1 MEFGKNL
8 TNNMNRQNY
17 LDALKNSLEPN
28 IVSHSLALES
38 CMGGI
43 YDYLSQNN
51 LLKQNELSRGNWTL
65 AGLIHDIDYAGE
77 FKTFHPNKTKQAL
90 AKFDLEISDD
100 IDQLV
105 KSHAPKISGIN
116 PTTQAQWSIFCAD
129 SLTGLIVAV
138 AFVYPSRKLSD
149 VKVSSVL
156 KRFLKEPRFAAG
168 TRRDEIKMCELSEGL
183 NIPLEKFIEI
193 CLTSMQS
200 IAPEIGL

>member
-1 MEFGKNL
+1 MVFGKNL
-8 TNNMNRQNY
+8 KNNMNRENY
-17 LDALKNSLEPN
+17 LNALKNSLEPN

-51 LLKQNELSRGNWTL
+51 LLKPNELSREEWTL
-65 AGLIHDIDYAGE
+65 AGLIHDIDYGGE
-77 FKTFHPNKTKQAL
+77 FKESHPNKTKEAL
-90 AKFDLEISDD
+90 SKFNLEISEE
-100 IDQLV
+100 IDKLV
-105 KSHAPKISGIN
+105 KSHAPSISGIN
-116 PTTQAQWSIFCAD
+116 PSTQAQWSIFCAD

-168 TRRDEIKMCELSEGL
+168 TRRDEVKMCELPEGL

-193 CLTSMQS
+193 CLTSMQQ